1 MAERYLATVN
11 LDLGTKTKK
20 QREVLFGN
28 KRNAELWVEKQQKM
42 LDDRGVSATVT
53 LETAPADTKGKKI
66 FRNADLLEGSLRSF
80 PIDRPRR
87 KQ

>member
-1 MAERYLATVN
+1 MAQRYLATVN
-11 LDLGTKTKK
+11 LIQGDKLKK

-28 KRNAELWVEKQQKM
+28 KRNAQLWVEKQQRL
-42 LDDRGVSATVT
+42 LDENGVNAQVD
-53 LETAPADTKGKKI
+53 LETAPTNTKGKDI
-66 FRNADLLEGSLRSF
+66 FRNADLLEGNLRSF